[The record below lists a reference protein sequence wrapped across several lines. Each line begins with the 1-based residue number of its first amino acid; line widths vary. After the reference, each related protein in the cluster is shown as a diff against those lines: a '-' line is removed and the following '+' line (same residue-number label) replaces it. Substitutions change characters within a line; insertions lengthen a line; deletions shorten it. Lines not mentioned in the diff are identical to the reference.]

1 MPRHTLYPL
10 HRSFGRREHLA
21 FSSET
26 SWDKL
31 DRVQVLGED
40 GYGHTGCVN
49 ALSWS
54 DDGSTLLSG
63 SDDKKICIWK
73 ADPSPTSGTA
83 TSPHPLRL
91 TETITTGHWANIFS
105 ARFLPNTNTPTIVSC
120 AGDRDV
126 RVFEVERLGRAEDHR
141 GQRALWG
148 VDGPG
153 VRILKCHRDRTK
165 RIATENSPHLFMTV
179 SEDGTV
185 RQHDLRIHHR
195 CKDECPDPLFRAPGE
210 VDLYSLSVSLPAPY
224 MFAVAGRTDCA
235 FICDRRMTE
244 RQHPS
249 WGTHIKSSG
258 QVHCVRRLGLSEDQW
273 NEVGPEDGMRYN
285 EERHI
290 TCVKMSPDKADE
302 VIVAFARHSTAL
314 FSIYDSPESSNIHS
328 HSPTSIVPPITSS
341 SKASKSPRVSNVDR
355 RSIEEDSNDQSTST
369 GKRRHSVLSTTDEVE
384 AQRIRG
390 QPLQDESLA
399 GPSNRNLSVNQV
411 QDEGPSTHLIEPHE
425 PVTERINSGDDAKS
439 NGPSSPRP
447 EAHSGRNGTTM
458 PGDGGIVMETKT
470 QSPPVPNDPPRPQTP
485 DWARGMDYE
494 QYVEAMEYMHDE
506 PLWDEDILP
515 AHLKGEAPWP
525 DDPVPEN
532 VVSPPHLLGEANG
545 LVGSSI
551 ILDDD
556 EIEPDREAI
565 EEYYAG
571 LNDPYTYID
580 PDDDMAVELDA
591 MGYSDSEGNH
601 IDWDEEEDYDEDE
614 EIDEDYHEEMLVER
628 NNIVR
633 SGKEEFREV
642 EMILPKRCFK
652 GARNME
658 TVKDCNFLGNHSN
671 KVCSGSDDGNFFVW
685 NKDTGRLIGIWEGDG
700 SVVNVIEQHPT
711 LPLIAVSGIDDTVK
725 MFAPT
730 PLRPLPSFVR
740 THMKETII
748 RSNLNQGVRY
758 RTSFGR
764 ASLLQMLTAR
774 GMVRVGP
781 DQDEDLDEEGV
792 EDEERE
798 RRQVVFRDCTTQ

>member
-1 MPRHTLYPL
+1 MPRHTLHSL

-26 SWDKL
+26 SWDRL

-105 ARFLPNTNTPTIVSC
+105 ARLLPNTNTPTIVSC

-185 RQHDLRIHHR
+185 RQHDLRIPHR

-249 WGTHIKSSG
+249 WGSHIKSSG

-314 FSIYDSPESSNIHS
+314 FSIYDSPESPNIHS

-341 SKASKSPRVSNVDR
+341 SKASKSPRVSNGNR
-355 RSIEEDSNDQSTST
+355 RSLEEDPNDQSTST

-384 AQRIRG
+384 AQRVRG

-399 GPSNRNLSVNQV
+399 SPSNRNLLVNQV
-411 QDEGPSTHLIEPHE
+411 KD
-425 PVTERINSGDDAKS
+425 
-439 NGPSSPRP
+439 
-447 EAHSGRNGTTM
+447 
-458 PGDGGIVMETKT
+458 
-470 QSPPVPNDPPRPQTP
+470 
-485 DWARGMDYE
+485 
-494 QYVEAMEYMHDE
+494 EAMEYMRDE

-515 AHLKGEAPWP
+515 AHLRGEAPWP

-532 VVSPPHLLGEANG
+532 VVSPPHLL
-545 LVGSSI
+545 
-551 ILDDD
+551 
-556 EIEPDREAI
+556 
-565 EEYYAG
+565 G

-591 MGYSDSEGNH
+591 MGYSDSEENH

-614 EIDEDYHEEMLVER
+614 EIDEDYYEEMLVER

-658 TVKDCNFLGNHSN
+658 TVKDCNFLGNISN
-671 KVCSGSDDGNFFVW
+671 KVCTGSDDGNFFVW
-685 NKDTGRLIGIWEGDG
+685 DKDTGRLVGIWEGDG
-700 SVVNVIEQHPT
+700 SVVNGI
-711 LPLIAVSGIDDTVK
+711 GIDDTVK

-781 DQDEDLDEEGV
+781 DQDEDLDV